1 VDHICKNVQNIDND
15 KCRFLDLEIN
25 RLYNFYNLK
34 NNLIDSNLIKMN
46 KHKY

>member
-1 VDHICKNVQNIDND
+1 MDHICKNVQNIDNN
-15 KCRFLDLEIN
+15 KCRLLDLEIN
-25 RLYNFYNLK
+25 RLYTFYNIK